1 MQPSIQQHNTSSH
14 LNISHQDYRK
24 SYLSKLI
31 DDNVSGVIDRANSL
45 ISAYKKKKAIDYQS
59 ITLTFKNVSAVGNG
73 VAKDAL
79 SQFFDKTSKKW
90 EGCSEV
96 VPEISSLGLELISKI
111 AQQAFLLFE
120 IFPSQFNRAVLS
132 FRQKPRHQRIIGFI
146 FQVPA

>member
-1 MQPSIQQHNTSSH
+1 MGLQKMR
-14 LNISHQDYRK
+14 YRNF
-24 SYLSKLI
+24 STKL
-31 DDNVSGVIDRANSL
+31 
-45 ISAYKKKKAIDYQS
+45 Q
-59 ITLTFKNVSAVGNG
+59 
-73 VAKDAL
+73 
-79 SQFFDKTSKKW
+79 KKW

-111 AQQAFLLFE
+111 AQHAFLLFE